1 MQQNLNNVI
10 SALNKVVVGKSEA
23 INLAVCCM
31 LAKGHL
37 LIEDIPGMGKTTLAQ
52 ALAIVFGMDYQ
63 RVQFTSD
70 LLPSDILGVSVFDR
84 DTSAF
89 KFHPGPVFSQL
100 LLADEVNR
108 ATPKTQS
115 ALLEAMAEGQV
126 SLDGETRQLPKPFF
140 VIATQNPERQGG
152 TFPLPESQLDR
163 FTIRLQLGYPNPE
176 AEKKI
181 LLGMAGESLLKK
193 LAAIMSPQEI
203 VELQQQVETIRISEA
218 VIDYIQRLLLATRQ
232 SSEITAGLSPRAAL
246 ALVACAKSWAF
257 IQGRDYVIPEDVQQ
271 IFTAVCDHRLRD
283 SAHMVSSSGS
293 LSHSI
298 LASTEVLGS

>member
-1 MQQNLNNVI
+1 MQQKLNQVI
-10 SALNKVVVGKSEA
+10 SALNKVVVGKNEA

-84 DTSAF
+84 DTSEF
-89 KFHPGPVFSQL
+89 KFHAGPIFSQL

-126 SLDGETRQLPKPFF
+126 SLDGETRSLPNPFF

-181 LLGMAGESLLKK
+181 LLGKAGEGLLKK
-193 LAAIMSPQEI
+193 LPAIMSAKEI
-203 VELQQQVETIRISEA
+203 ALLQQRVEMIRISDA

-232 SSEITAGLSPRAAL
+232 SSEISAGLSPRAAL

-257 IQGRDYVIPEDVQQ
+257 IQARDYVIPEDVQQ
-271 IFTAVCDHRLRD
+271 IFTAVSGHRLRD
-283 SAHMVSSSGS
+283 SAHMVSASGS
-293 LSHSI
+293 LAHSI

>member
-10 SALNKVVVGKSEA
+10 SALNKVIVGKSEA

-84 DTSAF
+84 DTSGF
-89 KFHPGPVFSQL
+89 RFHPGPIFSQL

-126 SLDGETRQLPKPFF
+126 SLDGETRPLPTPFF
-140 VIATQNPERQGG
+140 VIATQNPDRQGG

-181 LLGMAGESLLKK
+181 LLGKAGESLLKK
-193 LAAIMSPQEI
+193 LPAIMSPQEI
-203 VELQQQVETIRISEA
+203 VALQQQVETIRISDA

-271 IFTAVCDHRLRD
+271 IFTAVSGHRLRD
-283 SAHMVSSSGS
+283 SAHMLSGSGS
-293 LSHSI
+293 LSHSV
-298 LASTEVLGS
+298 LALTEVLGS

>member
-1 MQQNLNNVI
+1 
-10 SALNKVVVGKSEA
+10 VVVGKSEA

-84 DTSAF
+84 DTSEF
-89 KFHPGPVFSQL
+89 NFHSGPIFSQL

-193 LAAIMSPQEI
+193 LKAIMSPQEI

-271 IFTAVCDHRLRD
+271 IFTAVSGHRLRD

>member
-1 MQQNLNNVI
+1 
-10 SALNKVVVGKSEA
+10 
-23 INLAVCCM
+23 
-31 LAKGHL
+31 
-37 LIEDIPGMGKTTLAQ
+37 
-52 ALAIVFGMDYQ
+52 MDYQ

-84 DTSAF
+84 DSSEF
-89 KFHPGPVFSQL
+89 KFHSGPIFSQL

-193 LAAIMSPQEI
+193 LTAIMSPQEI

-271 IFTAVCDHRLRD
+271 IFTAVSGHRLRD

>member
-1 MQQNLNNVI
+1 MQQHLHNVI

-23 INLAVCCM
+23 INLAVCCI

-84 DTSAF
+84 DASEF
-89 KFHPGPVFSQL
+89 KFHSGPIFSQL

-193 LAAIMSPQEI
+193 LTAIMSPQEI

-246 ALVACAKSWAF
+246 ALVACAKSWAL

-271 IFTAVCDHRLRD
+271 IFTAVSGHRLRD

>member
-1 MQQNLNNVI
+1 MQQKLNQVM
-10 SALNKVVVGKSEA
+10 SALNEVVVGKSEV

-84 DTSAF
+84 ETSEF
-89 KFHPGPVFSQL
+89 KFHAGPIFSQL

-126 SLDGETRQLPKPFF
+126 SLDGKTRLLPKPFF

-181 LLGMAGESLLKK
+181 LLGKAGDSLLKK
-193 LAAIMSPQEI
+193 LAAIMSPEEI
-203 VELQQQVETIRISEA
+203 VALQQQVDTIRISDA

-232 SSEITAGLSPRAAL
+232 SSEISAGLSPRAAL

-257 IQGRDYVIPEDVQQ
+257 IEGRDYVIPEDVQK
-271 IFTAVCDHRLRD
+271 IFTAVSGHRLRD
-283 SAHMVSSSGS
+283 SAHMISVSGS

-298 LASTEVLGS
+298 LASTEVFGN

>member
-84 DTSAF
+84 DTSEF
-89 KFHPGPVFSQL
+89 RFHSGPIFSQL

-126 SLDGETRQLPKPFF
+126 SLDGQTRPLPKPFF

-181 LLGMAGESLLKK
+181 LLGKAGESLLKK
-193 LAAIMSPQEI
+193 LPAIMSPQEI
-203 VELQQQVETIRISEA
+203 VALQQQVETIRISDA
-218 VIDYIQRLLLATRQ
+218 VIDYIQRLLLTTRQ

-271 IFTAVCDHRLRD
+271 IFAAVSGHRLRD
-283 SAHMVSSSGS
+283 SAHMLSGSGS
-293 LSHSI
+293 LSHSV

>member
-1 MQQNLNNVI
+1 MQQKLNQVI

-84 DTSAF
+84 DTSEF

-126 SLDGETRQLPKPFF
+126 SLDGETRGLPKPFF

-181 LLGMAGESLLKK
+181 LLGKAGEGLLKS
-193 LAAIMSPQEI
+193 LPAIMSAEEI
-203 VELQQQVETIRISEA
+203 VELQNQVAMIRISDA

-257 IQGRDYVIPEDVQQ
+257 IQARDYVIPEDVQQ
-271 IFTAVCDHRLRD
+271 IFTAVSDHRLRD

-298 LASTEVLGS
+298 LASTEVLGN